1 MRTNSTRRAMSHRSR
16 TRAKPRKASP
26 MGDDEDHAVAPAL
39 SWLAV
44 DVTLPG
50 RIAFGHRID
59 DQLVVAGGF
68 LVVTFVCLGVRSMN
82 GMHIPLALHTG
93 DLPAS

>member
-1 MRTNSTRRAMSHRSR
+1 VRHDLGCDDGPPAFDLALWRA
-16 TRAKPRKASP
+16 
-26 MGDDEDHAVAPAL
+26 
-39 SWLAV
+39 AV

-59 DQLVVAGGF
+59 DHLVVAGGF
-68 LVVTFVCLGVRSMN
+68 LVVTFACLGVLSMN
-82 GMHIPLALHTG
+82 GMRIPLALHTG